1 MLTLPI
7 EPLLPDLRQTLAATR
22 NAVLQ
27 APPGAGKTTRVPL
40 ALLDA
45 GWLGDKKIVL
55 LEPRRLAARAAARY
69 MARSLGE
76 RIGETVGYRVR
87 LDTSIGPRTRIEVV
101 TEGILTR
108 RLQDDPALEDVG
120 LVIFDEFHERSLHA
134 DLGLALCL
142 DAQAVLRPDLRL
154 LVMSATLDGA
164 AVARLLGGA
173 PLLTSAGR
181 GHPVD
186 IRYRPMASSYARER
200 RRFCEEV
207 ARTVL
212 GVLREERGSLLVFL
226 PGAGEIRRVEA
237 ALRAADP
244 GAAVMLAPL
253 HGQLAAA
260 AQDSAIQPAPAGRR
274 KVVLA
279 TAIAETSLTIEG
291 IRGVID
297 AGLMRR
303 PRFDPNTGLTR
314 LVTLPVSQAAAAQR
328 AGRAGRLEP
337 GVCYRLW
344 PQHLHLLPQ
353 GTPEILEADLAPL
366 VLELAQWGARDAGE
380 LRWLDPPPAAH
391 LAQATEL
398 LRQLGA
404 LDAGGRIT
412 AHGRA
417 MRQLGAHPRLAH
429 MMLRGRELGCGRLS
443 CELAALLEER
453 DPLPAGRAGDADIVP
468 RIERLRGLGG
478 AGEADRGALRPLREL
493 AAQWQ
498 RELRCAAA
506 PADHADLALTGAVL
520 AFAYPDRIA
529 QRRAGADNR
538 FLLSNGRGA
547 LFIEAESLAALDWIV
562 AAHLDGAREARIFL
576 AAAIQREQLLQY
588 HGALI
593 GERTFVAWDEREQ
606 AVQARRQQ
614 RLGELV
620 VADEPWA
627 EADGEAVQAALLA
640 GIRRG
645 GAACLPWSDAA
656 RDLQARIGFLHRLGP
671 QDWPD
676 VRDDTLLS
684 TLEYWLSPYL
694 QGMTRLAQLKRLDL
708 HAALLAR
715 LSWTQQRQL
724 DELAPASLT
733 VPSGSRVRLDYRQE
747 TPVLAV
753 RLQEMFGLTET
764 PRVAGGRVPVL
775 LHLLSPARRPMQ
787 ITSDL
792 AAFWR
797 GAYHDVKKE
806 LKGRYPKHHWPD
818 DPLKAQPVAGAKR
831 RRKD

>member
-1 MLTLPI
+1 MPMLPI
-7 EPLLPDLRQTLAATR
+7 EPLLPALRQTLAADI

-45 GWLGDKKIVL
+45 DWLAHKKIVM
-55 LEPRRLAARAAARY
+55 LEPRRLAARAAARF
-69 MARSLGE
+69 MARLLGE
-76 RIGETVGYRVR
+76 RVGETVGYRVR

-101 TEGILTR
+101 TEGVLTR
-108 RLQDDPALEDVG
+108 RLQEDPALEDVG
-120 LVIFDEFHERSLHA
+120 LVVFDEYHERSLQS

-142 DAQAVLRPDLRL
+142 DTQGVLRPDLRL

-164 AVARLLGGA
+164 AVGRLLGEA

-181 GHPVD
+181 EHPVA
-186 IRYRPMASSYARER
+186 IRYRLLRTAYTRER
-200 RRFCEEV
+200 HRFCEET

-212 GVLREERGSLLVFL
+212 GVLGEESGSVLVFL
-226 PGAGEIRRVEA
+226 PGAAEIRRVEA
-237 ALRAADP
+237 ALRAANRGD
-244 GAAVMLAPL
+244 ALMLAPL
-253 HGQLAAA
+253 HGRLTAPE
-260 AQDSAIQPAPAGRR
+260 QDAAIQPAPVGRR

-291 IRGVID
+291 IRVVID

-344 PQHLHLLPQ
+344 PRHLHLLPH

-366 VLELAQWGARDAGE
+366 VLELAQWGVRDAGE

-391 LAQATEL
+391 LAQATQL
-398 LRQLGA
+398 LHQLGA
-404 LDAGGRIT
+404 LDERARIT
-412 AHGRA
+412 GHGRA
-417 MRQLGAHPRLAH
+417 MRELGVHPRLAH
-429 MMLRGRELGCGRLS
+429 MMLRGRELGCGRLA

-453 DPLPAGRAGDADIVP
+453 DPLRADDTDIVP
-468 RIERLRGLGG
+468 RIERLRSPGG
-478 AGEADRGALRPLREL
+478 DAVTDRGALRTCREL
-493 AAQWQ
+493 AGHWQ
-498 RELRCAAA
+498 RLLGCPAA
-506 PADHADLALTGAVL
+506 PADHVDLALSGVLL

-547 LFIEAESLAALDWIV
+547 VFIEAEPLAAADWIV

-576 AAAIQREQLLQY
+576 AAAITREQLLQY

-593 GERTFVAWDEREQ
+593 AEQTSVAWDERDQ
-606 AVQARRQQ
+606 GVRARRQR

-620 VADEPWA
+620 VADEPWVEADA
-627 EADGEAVQAALLA
+627 EALQAALLA
-640 GIRRG
+640 GIRRR
-645 GAACLPWSDAA
+645 GADCLPWNEAA
-656 RDLQARIGFLHRLGP
+656 RELQARIGFLHRLAP
-671 QDWPD
+671 RDWPD
-676 VRDDTLLS
+676 VRDEMLLS
-684 TLEYWLSPYL
+684 TLEDWLSPYL
-694 QGMTRLAQLKRLDL
+694 QGMTRLAQLKHLDL
-708 HAALLAR
+708 HAALLAQ
-715 LSWTQQRQL
+715 LSWRQQRQL
-724 DELAPASLT
+724 DELAPARLT
-733 VPSGSRVRLDYRQE
+733 VPSGSRVRLDYCQE

-764 PRVAGGRVPVL
+764 PCVAGGRVPVL

-787 ITSDL
+787 ITRDL
-792 AAFWR
+792 PAFWQ
-797 GAYHDVKKE
+797 GAYHEVKKE

-818 DPLKAQPVAGAKR
+818 DPLQAQPTAGAKR
-831 RRKD
+831 RRRDSSV